1 VAKQKRKQQKQEKS
15 LAVRVPSGQH
25 QSMRRFGDAF
35 GHPIFPELWR
45 GFLSQEAIWA
55 PPIHV
60 LEKED
65 KFVIKVEL
73 PGVSQ
78 EDISV
83 SVIGDMLLVEGE
95 KEAESEVKKKGY
107 SYSETSYGSFSRSIS
122 IPSIVDA
129 NKIAAGY
136 DKGILEI
143 DLPKA
148 VQVKPK
154 KVAVTAK
161 KKEKATGK
169 DEKATGG
176 TKEES
181 AKK

>member
-1 VAKQKRKQQKQEKS
+1 VAKQKQKQKQS
-15 LAVRVPSGQH
+15 LAVRQPVGEH
-25 QSMRRFGDAF
+25 QAIQRFDDTF
-35 GHPIFPELWR
+35 GHPFLPGWWR
-45 GFLSQEAIWA
+45 GFLSEGAMWA

-65 KFVIKVEL
+65 KFVVKVEL
-73 PGVSQ
+73 PGVTQ

-83 SVIGDMLLVEGE
+83 SVIGDMLVVEGE

-107 SYSETSYGSFSRSIS
+107 SYSETSYGSFARSIS

-129 NKIAAGY
+129 NKIAASY

-143 DLPKA
+143 DLPKTT
-148 VQVKPK
+148 QVKPK

-161 KKEKATGK
+161 KKEKTTSK
-169 DEKATGG
+169 SEKATGG

>member
-1 VAKQKRKQQKQEKS
+1 MAKQKRKQEQS
-15 LAVRVPSGQH
+15 LAVRRPSGGH
-25 QSMRRFGDAF
+25 QAMRHFKDAF
-35 GHPIFPELWR
+35 GQPFLPAWWR
-45 GFLSQEAIWA
+45 GFLSEEAMWA
-55 PPIHV
+55 PAIHV

-65 KFVIKVEL
+65 KFVVKVEL
-73 PGVSQ
+73 PGVNQ

-83 SVIGDMLLVEGE
+83 SVIGDTLLVEGE
-95 KEAESEVKKKGY
+95 KEAESEIKKRGY

-129 NKIAAGY
+129 DKIAASY

-148 VQVKPK
+148 LQVKPK

-161 KKEKATGK
+161 KKEKTASKG
-169 DEKATGG
+169 EKAIGG

-181 AKK
+181 TKKEG